1 MLNIFVVLA
10 IRPRTLSL
18 PEKVSNVGSR
28 LRLILNTFPKN
39 YSASTKILQGI
50 AASLSHKWQN

>member
-18 PEKVSNVGSR
+18 PEKASNVGSR

-39 YSASTKILQGI
+39 YSASTKILQGT
-50 AASLSHKWQN
+50 AASLFREWQN